1 MVFIY
6 RSNNCCKITIVNPAD
21 TTKAHIHRVVLFD
34 EVNIEC
40 NVPYG
45 AVAELKFFDMNGR
58 LLITKQLASGQQL
71 VTLDV
76 HFWQAGVYMYEMVVD
91 DKIVSYQ
98 KMVIT
103 SK

>member
-1 MVFIY
+1 M
-6 RSNNCCKITIVNPAD
+6 
-21 TTKAHIHRVVLFD
+21 
-34 EVNIEC
+34 NIEC